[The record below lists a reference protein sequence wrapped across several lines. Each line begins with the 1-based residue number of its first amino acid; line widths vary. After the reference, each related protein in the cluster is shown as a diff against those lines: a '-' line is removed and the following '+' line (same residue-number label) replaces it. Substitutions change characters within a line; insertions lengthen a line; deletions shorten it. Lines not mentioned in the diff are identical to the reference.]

1 MIKIPKRRL
10 SNFIAL
16 PPTYLVVYNQPKAP
30 LLFLFLFV
38 NFLIVF
44 FLFKIYSRKKY
55 LIEYEIQTLE
65 ERLNILKD
73 EYLKERKSESAQEA
87 KRLRYNSLREI
98 IEEINKNLDLDYV
111 ADSLTTIVFSIIAH
125 NKGVCNLYLIDI
137 STQKL
142 YLFKSKKEDKN
153 LVIRAK
159 EGDIFDIWVL
169 RHNSSLWVEDI
180 RKDFRFDLEKLKRQD
195 LRPISSLMSAPL
207 ISEQIFLGI
216 LRLDN
221 SKENFYSQDDLRFLV
236 KISELGAVAIENSML
251 FKRTYDLAIH
261 DELTSV
267 YTKAYFLE
275 YLKETCSR
283 GIRKSKIFS
292 VLMLDIDFFKNYNDK
307 FGHTAGDI
315 VLKRLSQNIT
325 SSFRELNHIVSR
337 FGGEEFCVIL
347 ENVDKKEAFQLADNL
362 RKNVEKEE
370 IILRKKRTF
379 VTVSIGIATFPSDG
393 IDENELI
400 RNADKA
406 MYQAKQMGRN
416 KVCCL

>member
-1 MIKIPKRRL
+1 L
-10 SNFIAL
+10 FNAL
-16 PPTYLVVYNQPKAP
+16 LPAYLIVYNQPKLP
-30 LLFLFLFV
+30 LLFLFFSV
-38 NFLIVF
+38 NILIAF
-44 FLFKIYSRKKY
+44 FLSKIYFRKRY
-55 LIEYEIQTLE
+55 LIEYQTQTLE

-73 EYLKERKSESAQEA
+73 EGLKERKNESALEA

-111 ADSLTTIVFSIIAH
+111 ADSLTTIIFSTIAH
-125 NKGVCNLYLIDI
+125 NKGVCNLYLIDS

-159 EGDIFDIWVL
+159 EADIFDIWVL
-169 RHNSSLWVEDI
+169 RHNSSLWIEDI

-195 LRPISSLMSAPL
+195 LRPISSLISAPL

-221 SKENFYSQDDLRFLV
+221 SQGNFYSQDDLRFLV
-236 KISELGAVAIENSML
+236 KISELGAVAIENSIL
-251 FKRTYDLAIH
+251 FKRTQELAIH

-275 YLKETCSR
+275 YLKEECSR
-283 GIRKSKIFS
+283 CIRKNRIFS

-307 FGHTAGDI
+307 FGHTAGDT
-315 VLKRLSQNIT
+315 VLKRLSQKIIE
-325 SSFRELNHIVSR
+325 SFRELNHIVSR

-347 ENVDKKEAFQLADNL
+347 ENVDKKEAFHLADNL

-370 IILRKKRTF
+370 LILRKKKTN